1 MKLNILLANIISLL
15 TPKRKIQIL
24 LVVFVTLITAIA
36 ELASIASVI
45 PFTEFLIN
53 IDAINNYNS
62 IHEILKFLNLD
73 TQKEIIFF
81 LTFVFISIFFL
92 STLLK
97 IILTLTSSRV
107 VYSIGHEMSANL
119 IRSLLNTP
127 YSKFLSYNSAE
138 IVTNVN
144 RAADISGVLQLFI
157 NIVVSSI
164 IIFFIIGYLLIID
177 KNYTIIVIF
186 VFLSFYVAIYFGL
199 KKKLSN
205 NSQKISLFTEKRFKT
220 TLQIFEEFREISIRN
235 IQTYFY
241 KKYEEFD
248 KKINRSIV
256 KNILINSIPGNL
268 IFFLSIFILGFYIC
282 SLTLADK
289 GLIYYLPALGALL
302 LGSQKV
308 VPYIQNVYV
317 SISKIAGNY
326 HNIAKLILYLE
337 SPKNFPNYKLQK
349 KINFKKNILIKIS
362 NFNYKSNKKSL
373 FNNIMLEIKKNTV
386 VGIVGQSGAGKTTFL
401 NILCGFIT
409 SKNVKLRIDKTYLN
423 KSNVDNWRALISYVP
438 QEIYLSDAS
447 IKENICFG
455 IDDEFINHH
464 NLNEA
469 LKIVELKNL
478 INNYQKGLNAQVG
491 ERGILLSGGQKQRIG
506 IARAL
511 YFQPEILILDESTNA
526 LDLKT
531 EERIFNNLKQ
541 KKNLTVIIV
550 SHKKTMKNHC
560 DSIYEINNSR
570 FIKIS

>member
-1 MKLNILLANIISLL
+1 MKLNVLLINIISLL

-24 LVVFVTLITAIA
+24 LVVFVTIVTAFA
-36 ELASIASVI
+36 ELASIASVV
-45 PFTEFLIN
+45 PFTEFVIN

-62 IHEILKFLNLD
+62 INKILKFLNLD

-92 STLLK
+92 STFLK
-97 IILTLTSSRV
+97 IILTLISSRV
-107 VYSIGHEMSANL
+107 VYGIGHEMSSNL

-157 NIVVSSI
+157 NIAVSSI
-164 IIFFIIGYLLIID
+164 IILFIVGYLLIID

-186 VFLSFYVAIYFGL
+186 VFLSFYVSIYFGL

-205 NSQKISLFTEKRFKT
+205 NSQKISLFVEKRFKT

-235 IQTYFY
+235 IQRYFY
-241 KKYEEFD
+241 KKYEEYD

-268 IFFLSIFILGFYIC
+268 IFFLSIFILGFYIS
-282 SLTLADK
+282 SLTLTDK
-289 GLIYYLPALGALL
+289 GLIYYLPTLGTLL

-308 VPYIQNVYV
+308 VPYIQNVYI

-337 SPKNFPNYKLQK
+337 TPKNFPNYKFQK

-362 NFNYKSNKKSL
+362 NFNYKSNKKSI
-373 FNNIMLEIKKNTV
+373 FNNIMLEIKKNTTI
-386 VGIVGQSGAGKTTFL
+386 GIVGQSGAGKTTFL

-409 SKNVKLRIDKTYLN
+409 SKNAKLRIDKTYLN
-423 KSNVDNWRALISYVP
+423 RSNVDSWRTLISYVP

-455 IDDEFINHH
+455 IDDEFINYH

-469 LKIVELKNL
+469 LKIAELKHL
-478 INNYQKGLNAQVG
+478 INNNQKGLNAQIG

-511 YFQPEILILDESTNA
+511 YFQPEVLILDESTNS

-531 EERIFNNLKQ
+531 EKRIFYNLKQ

-550 SHKKTMKNHC
+550 SHKKTMKTYC

-570 FIKIS
+570 LIKIR